1 LSDDDLELLRR
12 VLRNFASEG
21 CAPDDCDPAALR
33 RLHDD
38 HRLVLTDTG
47 RIRMAHPFS
56 GVATDVRVIVGNRE
70 WYGNCAWDGLGILA
84 ALGRDGIVVSHCPDC
99 GDEAGFIVNG
109 GAMEDC
115 EAVVNFQVPAARW
128 WNDIVLTWDTIR
140 LFRSEEHA
148 PADGANVTAW
158 QMWELARLWYGDRLD
173 PDWTPRTPEQSQA
186 ILDRVGLR
194 GPFWA
199 LAG

>member
-1 LSDDDLELLRR
+1 LSDDLELLRR
-12 VLRNFASEG
+12 ILHGFAANG
-21 CAPDDCDPAALR
+21 AAPADCDPAALR

-47 RIRMAHPFS
+47 RIRMAHPFA
-56 GVATDVRVIVGNRE
+56 GVATDVRVIAGSGQ
-70 WYGNCAWDGLGILA
+70 WYANCAWDGLGVLA

-99 GDEAGFIVNG
+99 GDEAGFIVSG

-115 EAVVNFQVPAARW
+115 EAVVNFQVPAASW
-128 WNDIVLTWDTIR
+128 WDDIVLTWETIR

-148 PADGANVTAW
+148 PADGVNVPAW
-158 QMWELARLWYGDRLD
+158 QMWELARSWYGDRLE
-173 PDWTPRTPEQSQA
+173 PEWTPRTPAQSQE
-186 ILDRVGLR
+186 ILERVGLR

-199 LAG
+199 LAA